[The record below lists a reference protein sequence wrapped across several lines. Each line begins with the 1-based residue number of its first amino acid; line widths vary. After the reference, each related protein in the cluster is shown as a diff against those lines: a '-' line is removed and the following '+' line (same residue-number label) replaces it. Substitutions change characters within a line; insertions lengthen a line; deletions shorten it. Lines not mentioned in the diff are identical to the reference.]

1 MTRNGVAFQR
11 SQPEATPESLYRNLG
26 CNYPKFFKMDI
37 LCKTAW
43 IGAEYLIMTENGPI
57 YEGMDK
63 TRIAVVLSTGYGCLE
78 VDKKYQQSISS
89 IPSPALFVYTL
100 NNIMLGEICIRHGFK
115 GEQTCFA
122 NEAFN
127 AEELYF
133 WVKDLLENRGM
144 DACLCGWVDAA
155 VNRFEVSMYWIGKNS
170 NGLTF
175 SAEELQRL
183 YHEG

>member
-1 MTRNGVAFQR
+1 MTRNGVAFPYRQAK
-11 SQPEATPESLYRNLG
+11 ATPEAVYRDLE
-26 CNYPKFFKMDI
+26 CSYPKFFKMDI
-37 LCKTAW
+37 LCKSAW
-43 IGAEYLIMTENGPI
+43 IGAEFLTMGETGPI

-63 TRIAVVLSTGYGCLE
+63 TRIAVVLSTRQGCLE

-115 GEQTCFA
+115 GEQTCFT

-127 AEELYF
+127 AEALYF
-133 WVKDLLENRGM
+133 WVTDLLENRGIQ
-144 DACLCGWVDAA
+144 ACLCGWVD
-155 VNRFEVSMYWIGKNS
+155 VTGERFDVSMYWIVKNG

-175 SAEELQRL
+175 SAEELERL
-183 YHEG
+183 YRND